1 MGDKI
6 QQQLAQLI
14 NLFQEQRAANIATWE
29 AINAFLDALTKDLV
43 NSKVDSYK
51 NISYKTKLGLEE

>member
-1 MGDKI
+1 M
-6 QQQLAQLI
+6 
-14 NLFQEQRAANIATWE
+14 NLFQEEGAANIARQE
-29 AINAFLDALTKDLV
+29 AINACLDALTKDLV